1 MHGRSMAIRV
11 DASTAI
17 GTGHFMRCLTLAD
30 SWRRRGGRTRFVCR
44 HLPVHFQRDLLAEG
58 HELRIVE
65 HGAAALPADGLAHA
79 HWLGASQA
87 QDAAECQV
95 LLADQPWDWIVV
107 DHYAL
112 DCRWEGA
119 LRGPGRRILVI
130 DDIADR
136 RHDCDML
143 LDQNLFADAQLRY
156 RDLVPAH
163 CLMLLGPGYAL
174 LRDAFARLHVATRLR
189 SGAVRRLLVFLGGV
203 DADNFTGRV
212 ILALQQLPKPGLQV
226 DVVIGQQHRCRA
238 QIEADCSRLGFVC
251 HVQTTRMAEL
261 MAQADLAIGAGGSAS
276 WERCCLG
283 LPTLLVALADNQVE
297 ISAGLDRVG
306 AGRYL
311 GTPASVDVASI
322 RDAVLQ
328 CCRQPE
334 QAWAWSARSHGLVD
348 GCGVDR
354 ILAEMDAL
362 PCISAS

>member
-1 MHGRSMAIRV
+1 MAIRV
-11 DASTAI
+11 DASTVI

-30 SWRRRGGRTRFVCR
+30 AWRRRGGRTRFVCR
-44 HLPVHFQRDLLAEG
+44 HLPVHFQRDLLAAG
-58 HELRIVE
+58 HELRTIEYV
-65 HGAAALPADGLAHA
+65 AVALPADGLAHT
-79 HWLGASQA
+79 HWLGGSQA
-87 QDAAECQV
+87 QDAAECQA
-95 LLADQPWDWIVV
+95 LLADQSWDWIVV

-112 DCRWEGA
+112 DWRWQGA
-119 LRGPGRRILVI
+119 LRGLGRRILVI

-143 LDQNLFADAQLRY
+143 LDQNLVADAHLRY
-156 RDLVPAH
+156 RDLAPERCH
-163 CLMLLGPGYAL
+163 MLLGPGYAL
-174 LRDAFARLHVATRLR
+174 LRDAFARLHVATRVR

-203 DADNFTGRV
+203 DADNFTRRV
-212 ILALQQLPKPGLQV
+212 ILALQQLPPPGLQV

-276 WERCCLG
+276 WERCCLA
-283 LPTLLVALADNQVE
+283 LPTLLVALADNQVA
-297 ISAGLDRVG
+297 ISLGLERVG

-311 GTPASVDVASI
+311 GTAAAVDMESI
-322 RDAVLQ
+322 REAVLS
-328 CCRQPE
+328 CCRHPE
-334 QAWAWSARSHGLVD
+334 QVWAWSATSRGLVD